1 MRALAFLHLWQGREL
16 GRVKQHVLGPKAK
29 DLHVYSKPSKL
40 KLAFSCSFFVFI
52 LLPCLPTQASWQR
65 RWDSMRLSWYKKP
78 WLPARSSEDDA
89 RYYHEHVKAM
99 DKGLKE
105 KGLEPG
111 KESRA
116 WRWQLPIPLFDQ
128 ECRADEIDLGSV
140 MHVRV
145 IVYQQLLANRAY
157 YKDFVAEYMSDF
169 LHNTLQHGTWRDD
182 VTLQASCLR
191 WKCFS
196 SLFLVMRVKPPLFPS
211 YALYI
216 RIKSTLFFF
225 TFLDLI
231 L

>member
-16 GRVKQHVLGPKAK
+16 GRVKQHVLGRKAK

-40 KLAFSCSFFVFI
+40 KLAFSCSFFVFH
-52 LLPCLPTQASWQR
+52 LATMSSYASLVAAQMGFDEAQLVQEAMIASEIQR
-65 RWDSMRLSWYKKP
+65 RWCSL
-78 WLPARSSEDDA
+78 LPRACQGHGQGFEGEGPGA
-89 RYYHEHVKAM
+89 W
-99 DKGLKE
+99 KG
-105 KGLEPG
+105 
-111 KESRA
+111 SRA

-216 RIKSTLFFF
+216 RIKSTLFFLPF
-225 TFLDLI
+225 
-231 L
+231 

>member
-1 MRALAFLHLWQGREL
+1 
-16 GRVKQHVLGPKAK
+16 
-29 DLHVYSKPSKL
+29 
-40 KLAFSCSFFVFI
+40 
-52 LLPCLPTQASWQR
+52 
-65 RWDSMRLSWYKKP
+65 
-78 WLPARSSEDDA
+78 
-89 RYYHEHVKAM
+89 M

-191 WKCFS
+191 
-196 SLFLVMRVKPPLFPS
+196 
-211 YALYI
+211 
-216 RIKSTLFFF
+216 
-225 TFLDLI
+225 
-231 L
+231 